1 MKREENQTES
11 RQELIIRYLTGSLN
25 KIEETGFTAWLGAD
39 KDNRKSFDELR
50 AIWLAGKKAANPE
63 GFDAGIAY
71 DSFLGKIRK
80 KHKAFGHVNKPP
92 AIFRTLFRIAAMIAI
107 IYSLYNIGNAILGNL
122 YQKNNGIAY
131 QEIQVPLG
139 SKSTLILPDQTKVIL
154 NAGSNLKYNSDFGR
168 ESREVWLTGEAYF
181 DVAKDMKRTFTVKTE
196 YINIKALGTAF
207 NVKAYPD
214 EKTIEATLVSGL
226 IKVEKHSPNQNKSL
240 QDNAVV
246 LHPNQRLTFYKETED
261 FITERKPQE
270 AVASEPQKTEVST
283 ANTPGKRLLVQKNI
297 DVIPDVSWKDTRWVI
312 NREELEQLAVKLER
326 RYDVTIVFKD
336 EELKSF
342 RFTGTLANES
352 IEQVLRAISLTAPI
366 KFEIE
371 GKTVIF
377 REDKEF
383 KKKFKELFR

>member
-1 MKREENQTES
+1 MKKEESKKES
-11 RQELIIRYLTGSLN
+11 RQELIIRYLTGATGR
-25 KIEETGFTAWLGAD
+25 KEEAELMAWLAED
-39 KDNRKSFDELR
+39 KMNRKTFDELR
-50 AIWLAGKKAANPE
+50 TIWLAGQRTNNPD
-63 GFDAGIAY
+63 GFSAGMAY
-71 DSFLGKIRK
+71 NSFLERIHKKSSFNSLSGHTVVFRK
-80 KHKAFGHVNKPP
+80 
-92 AIFRTLFRIAAMIAI
+92 LFRIAAMIAI
-107 IYSLYNIGNAILGNL
+107 IYSVWSIGRAILGDIH
-122 YQKNNGIAY
+122 QKNNGITH

-139 SKSTLILPDQTKVIL
+139 SKTTLILPDQSRVIL
-154 NAGSNLKYNSDFGR
+154 NAGSTLKYNADFGR
-168 ESREVWLTGEAYF
+168 KSREVRLSGEAYF
-181 DVAKDMKRTFTVKTE
+181 DVAKDMKRTFIVKTE